1 MTDAARRRSLLLF
14 LAGLVFLGVR
24 LAILYAREPFF
35 DELFTVWMARRP
47 FRSIAPGLLHDSG
60 PPLYYFIARFDS
72 VIALRLLSLLFAS
85 IQFAL
90 IARRSLLAGAL
101 IALYPP
107 AALFAVDA
115 RSYALCALF
124 VTIGVLQLRTRP
136 FAAALAF
143 ALAAHTHYYGV
154 LFFPV
159 LLFDGG
165 QAILPVGTGRSPTG
179 RIACPPRTRIAAQ
192 ALAVVLFLPG
202 FFLASKQ
209 PRDAT
214 KWIHETVFAPLMNIS
229 FAGLYP
235 DALFAPPPV
244 ALIVFALIVL
254 VIALSRSTRFAA
266 AVIVTLILVI
276 AFHLAGRPVYFPMR
290 FESVI
295 AGPLVLWLGE
305 SLCGWALPWRRLLA
319 GTLLL
324 IGAISIAIG
333 VDSHRRRALDP
344 YREAALMLRRHVQP
358 DERVVATGYL
368 YLEAAVAL
376 NRPVLAWPPEQADH
390 PGWRAVARPDARAL
404 PHGPFIW
411 IGESA
416 GPELTFLRGLR
427 PFQALFTNERATI
440 ARVGGLTPRL
450 N

>member
-24 LAILYAREPFF
+24 FAILYARPPFF
-35 DELFTVWMARRP
+35 DELFTVWMARQP
-47 FRSIAPGLLHDSG
+47 FSSIAPSLLHDSG

-72 VIALRLLSLLFAS
+72 VVALRLLSLLFAS
-85 IQFAL
+85 IQFVL

-101 IALYPP
+101 VALYPP

-124 VTIGVLQLRTRP
+124 VTIGVLQLETRP

-154 LFFPV
+154 LFFLV
-159 LLFDGG
+159 LLFSGGG
-165 QAILPVGTGRSPTG
+165 QAPSPVRTGEG
-179 RIACPPRTRIAAQ
+179 ACPPLKTRVAAF
-192 ALAVVLFLPG
+192 ALAVLLFLPG

-214 KWIHETVFAPLMNIS
+214 KWIHETMFAPLTNIS

-244 ALIVFALIVL
+244 ALVVFALVVL

-266 AVIVTLILVI
+266 AVIVPLTLVI
-276 AFHLAGRPVYFPMR
+276 AVHLAGRPVYFPMR

-305 SLCGWALPWRRLLA
+305 SLCAWALPWRRLLA
-319 GTLLL
+319 GTLLV

-344 YREAALMLRRHVQP
+344 YREAALMLRRHVKP

-390 PGWRAVARPDARAL
+390 PGWRAVARPDAHAL
-404 PHGPFIW
+404 PPGPFIW

-416 GPELTFLRGLR
+416 GQELSLLQGVRLVQ
-427 PFQALFTNERATI
+427 PLFSNDRATI
-440 ARVGGLTPRL
+440 VRVGGLTPRL

>member
-24 LAILYAREPFF
+24 LAILYARAPFF
-35 DELFTVWMARRP
+35 DELFTVWMARQP

-72 VIALRLLSLLFAS
+72 VVALRLLSLLFAS
-85 IQFAL
+85 IQFVL

-124 VTIGVLQLRTRP
+124 VTIGVLQLETRP

-159 LLFDGG
+159 LLFSGGG
-165 QAILPVGTGRSPTG
+165 QAPSPVQTGEG
-179 RIACPPRTRIAAQ
+179 ACPPPLRTRVAAL

-244 ALIVFALIVL
+244 ALVVFALVVL

-266 AVIVTLILVI
+266 AVIVPLALVI

-295 AGPLVLWLGE
+295 AGPLVLLLGE
-305 SLCGWALPWRRLLA
+305 SLCAWALPWRRLLA
-319 GTLLL
+319 GTLLV

-333 VDSHRRRALDP
+333 VDSHRRRAPDP

-390 PGWRAVARPDARAL
+390 PGWRAVARPDVHAL
-404 PHGPFIW
+404 PPGPFIW

-416 GPELTFLRGLR
+416 GQELSLLQGVR
-427 PFQALFTNERATI
+427 PVQPLFSNDRATI

>member
-1 MTDAARRRSLLLF
+1 VAAF
-14 LAGLVFLGVR
+14 
-24 LAILYAREPFF
+24 
-35 DELFTVWMARRP
+35 
-47 FRSIAPGLLHDSG
+47 
-60 PPLYYFIARFDS
+60 
-72 VIALRLLSLLFAS
+72 
-85 IQFAL
+85 
-90 IARRSLLAGAL
+90 
-101 IALYPP
+101 
-107 AALFAVDA
+107 
-115 RSYALCALF
+115 
-124 VTIGVLQLRTRP
+124 
-136 FAAALAF
+136 
-143 ALAAHTHYYGV
+143 
-154 LFFPV
+154 
-159 LLFDGG
+159 
-165 QAILPVGTGRSPTG
+165 
-179 RIACPPRTRIAAQ
+179 

-214 KWIHETVFAPLMNIS
+214 KWIHETMFAPLMNIS

-235 DALFAPPPV
+235 EALFAPPPV
-244 ALIVFALIVL
+244 ALVVFALVVL
-254 VIALSRSTRFAA
+254 VIALWRSTRFAA
-266 AVIVTLILVI
+266 AAIVPLALVI

-295 AGPLVLWLGE
+295 AGALVLWLGE
-305 SLCGWALPWRRLLA
+305 SLCSWALPWRRLLA
-319 GTLLL
+319 GTLLV

-390 PGWRAVARPDARAL
+390 PGWRAVGRPDAHAL
-404 PHGPFIW
+404 PPGPFIW

-416 GPELTFLRGLR
+416 GQELSLLRGVR
-427 PFQALFTNERATI
+427 PVQPLFSNDRATI

>member
-1 MTDAARRRSLLLF
+1 MKDAARRRSLLLF
-14 LAGLVFLGVR
+14 LAGLIFLGVR
-24 LAILYAREPFF
+24 LAILYARAPFF
-35 DELFTVWMARRP
+35 DELFTVWMARQP
-47 FRSIAPGLLHDSG
+47 LRSIAPALLHDSG

-72 VIALRLLSLLFAS
+72 VVALRLLSLLFAS
-85 IQFAL
+85 IQFVL

-124 VTIGVLQLRTRP
+124 VTIGVLQLETRP

-159 LLFDGG
+159 LLF
-165 QAILPVGTGRSPTG
+165 R
-179 RIACPPRTRIAAQ
+179 PRASRVAAF

-214 KWIHETVFAPLMNIS
+214 KWIHETMFAPLMNIS

-235 DALFAPPPV
+235 EALFAPPPV
-244 ALIVFALIVL
+244 ALVVFALVVL
-254 VIALSRSTRFAA
+254 VIALWRSTRFAA
-266 AVIVTLILVI
+266 AAIVPLALVI

-295 AGPLVLWLGE
+295 AGALVLWLGE
-305 SLCGWALPWRRLLA
+305 SLCSWALPWRRLLA
-319 GTLLL
+319 GTLLV

-390 PGWRAVARPDARAL
+390 PGWRAVGRPDPHAL
-404 PHGPFIW
+404 PPGPFIW

-416 GPELTFLRGLR
+416 GPELSLLQGVR
-427 PFQALFTNERATI
+427 PVQPLFSNDRATI